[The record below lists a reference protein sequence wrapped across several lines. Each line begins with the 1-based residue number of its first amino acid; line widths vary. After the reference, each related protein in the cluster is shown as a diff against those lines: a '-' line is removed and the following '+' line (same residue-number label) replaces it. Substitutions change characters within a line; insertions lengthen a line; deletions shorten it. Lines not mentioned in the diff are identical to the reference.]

1 MADEDQLS
9 DITAAEV
16 QQETPAPNL
25 LWGIIAHPVPT
36 LIYLRDHPQR
46 IWLAPLIL
54 AILLIV
60 AQGLVTAPIAAQ
72 MAADRMEEQLAQMP
86 AEQRAQ
92 LEGRLAQG
100 PNPTLLAGTALIT
113 GLIGLMV
120 RWLFRAGVIHLF
132 SLGLGGRSRFNQVFS
147 MVAWTWMPFLI
158 RSLLQTL
165 NIAFS
170 GTLPTYRGLSAYLA
184 AIGYPLPTGTQYALL
199 SRVELDLFVLWNLA
213 LLGLGVLIVTGL
225 PRIKA
230 LLVTGGY
237 WVLATGL
244 SLIPVLA
251 GQFFLT
257 RFPMLG
263 GAGG

>member
-1 MADEDQLS
+1 MAGEDQLS
-9 DITAAEV
+9 DIAAAEA
-16 QQETPAPNL
+16 QQEASTPNL
-25 LWGIIAHPVPT
+25 LWGIFAHPAHALT
-36 LIYLRDHPQR
+36 YLRDHPQR
-46 IWLAPLIL
+46 SWLAPLIL

-72 MAADRMEEQLAQMP
+72 MAADRLEEQLAQMP
-86 AEQRAQ
+86 ADQRAQ
-92 LEGRLAQG
+92 FEGRLAQG
-100 PNPTLLAGTALIT
+100 PNLTLLAGTALVT
-113 GLIGLMV
+113 GLIGLIV

-132 SLGLGGRSRFNQVFS
+132 SLGLGGRNRFNQVFS

-170 GTLPTYRGLSAYLA
+170 GTLPTHRGLSAYLA
-184 AIGYPLPTGTQYALL
+184 AIGSPLPTGTQYVLL
-199 SRVELDLFVLWNLA
+199 SQVDMDLFVLWNLA

-230 LLVTGGY
+230 LLVTAGY

-244 SLIPVLA
+244 SLIPTLA
-251 GQFFLT
+251 GHFFMA
-257 RFPMLG
+257 RFSMLG